1 MIDKTK
7 MFGLLHDEEGK
18 DIERQVRFL
27 KVGIGLP
34 KGPAVHVYIDA
45 NGDWKIQAGV
55 KKAEIKMF
63 TFKSDEK
70 QKAIAAYRELRR
82 NTPDRPYPQ
91 KIPYFTF
98 LKVGLDGSFTHDF
111 NLIEM
116 HGPMPTEID
125 IVCLN
130 EDPQEYSFQWFTAAE
145 LKCEGNGHDARRR
158 NDLAKTPEELKLAKQ
173 AAEKGEKFFPIING
187 CYARGCMYARGDKP
201 ACKPHSR
208 LYFQLAGSPRIGGSV
223 TFDTTGF
230 GSTSWIR
237 SSILG
242 IKKMTGGGKASR
254 GFIAGIQ
261 LIMALRPYKTSHNGV
276 PSTQYGV
283 ALEARASTAVE
294 LVKSLAQQSGE
305 FRSAAR
311 LAAPPLQIEAGDDPN
326 IVDAETEDPD
336 VDAPIMAAEFYA
348 ECGEEYPE
356 DMEEMFDGDDDGP
369 DGKEPIREPQQ
380 TQEQLKETAKPAV
393 DKTRVG
399 WLQKLEKLEVNLGT
413 NEFYR
418 RLGGGPDSYTK
429 PEEILTSKMAAAF
442 QAITDDRW

>member
-7 MFGLLHDEEGK
+7 MFGLLHEEDGTAVQ
-18 DIERQVRFL
+18 RQVRFL

-34 KGPAVHVYIDA
+34 KGPAVHVWIDA

-55 KKAEIKMF
+55 KKAEQKMF
-63 TFKSDEK
+63 TFKADEK

-82 NTPDRPYPQ
+82 NTPDRPYPS

-98 LKVGLDGSFTHDF
+98 LRVGIDGSFTHDF
-111 NLIEM
+111 DLIKL

-125 IVCLN
+125 VVCLSEN
-130 EDPQEYSFQWFTAAE
+130 PQEYSFQWFTAAE

-201 ACKPHSR
+201 SCKPHSR
-208 LYFQLAGSPRIGGSV
+208 LYFQLADSPRIGGAV

-230 GSTSWIR
+230 RSTGQIYSCIR
-237 SSILG
+237 E
-242 IKKMTGGGKASR
+242 IKSVTGGGIPEH
-254 GFIAGIQ
+254 GFISGIRM
-261 LIMALRPYKTSHNGV
+261 IMALRPYKVSHNGA

-283 ALEARASTAVE
+283 SLEARAESAID
-294 LVKSLAQQSGE
+294 LVKSLSKQSGE
-305 FRSAAR
+305 FRAAAR
-311 LAAPPLQIEAGDDPN
+311 LAPLPLQIEAGQDPD
-326 IVDAETEDPD
+326 IQEVEEDPD
-336 VDAPIMAAEFYA
+336 TDAPAMAAEFYA
-348 ECGEEYPE
+348 EMPDGCEGE
-356 DMEEMFDGDDDGP
+356 DDEEMFDGDDDGP

-380 TQEQLKETAKPAV
+380 TQEQPKEVAKPAV

-399 WLQKLEKLEVNLGT
+399 WLQKLEKLEANLGT

-442 QAITDDRW
+442 QAITDDKW